1 VPEESTELNRVLV
14 HLQSAHR
21 LAGIGSWEAELD
33 GPPRLLWSAEVHD
46 IAQRPLDQRPTFEDF
61 VAMVHPDDRALFLDA
76 RADALSGERPYDI
89 DLRVILPDGG
99 QRQIHIV
106 AEVVRDEDGTP
117 TRLVGAV
124 QDRTEELDALR
135 RLRLT
140 EVARRDLLQRLLDTA
155 DIERKRLARHLES
168 GPIDRLVEVERRL
181 AAEIPDGASPR
192 WTDALIAVRKAID
205 SLHQTLT
212 DIQAE
217 PSAGD
222 LAQIVED
229 LAAES
234 APGVDTSV
242 EVDVGATLRPPV
254 QATLLRVVQ
263 EALHNVRKHA
273 GAGRASVRC
282 VVNGSCV
289 HVTIADDGRGFDVD
303 AVERQPGHLGIVAMR
318 DRLLSLGGH
327 LDIRSRPGRTV
338 VEARIPLA

>member
-21 LAGIGSWEAELD
+21 LAGIGSWEAEVD
-33 GPPRLLWSAEVHD
+33 GPPRLLWSAEVHE
-46 IAQRPLDQRPTFEDF
+46 IAGLPLDQQPTFEDF

-76 RADALSGERPYDI
+76 RAAALSGERPYDI
-89 DLRVILPDGG
+89 DLRVILRDGD
-99 QRQIHIV
+99 QRQVHIV
-106 AEVVRDEDGTP
+106 AEVVRDEAGNAV
-117 TRLVGAV
+117 RLVGSV
-124 QDRTEELDALR
+124 QDRTEELGALR

-155 DIERKRLARHLES
+155 DIERNRLGRHLAS
-168 GPIDRLVEVERRL
+168 GPIDRLAEIERRL
-181 AAEIPDGASPR
+181 AEEIPDGASPR

-212 DIQAE
+212 DIRAE
-217 PSAGD
+217 PSTGD
-222 LAQIVED
+222 LAQTVED
-229 LAAES
+229 LAADS
-234 APGVDTSV
+234 APGVDLSV
-242 EVDVGATLRPPV
+242 EVEVGTSLRPPV

-282 VVNGSCV
+282 AIDGASV
-289 HVTIADDGRGFDVD
+289 HVTVADDGRGFDVD
-303 AVERQPGHLGIVAMR
+303 AVERLPGHLGIVAMR
-318 DRLLSLGGH
+318 ERLVALGGH